1 MLCSI
6 VQSNDDVERGR
17 RPVNKWRKPFECYWN
32 YIDCMPRWIQGGT
45 KKIVLVNQIPI
56 EKTYTTWWPKVF
68 QSKISQ
74 FTLKKGKRF
83 SCLKNRICHD
93 TVRFMASHLLMEKL
107 QHADDVHLWIMHDE
121 FHDWNCHAFL
131 WWHLEKVLHEVEDFK
146 TLLKWQGLE
155 RREKCIYDVNCKES
169 GKMVK
174 VHVEVDVGC

>member
-17 RPVNKWRKPFECYWN
+17 RQVNKWRKPFECYWN

-74 FTLKKGKRF
+74 FTLKKK
-83 SCLKNRICHD
+83 
-93 TVRFMASHLLMEKL
+93 VFMFEKSHLSRYGSIYGIAFVDGEVTACWRRALMNNAWWVSWLKL
-107 QHADDVHLWIMHDE
+107 SRFFVMTFRKSFARGWRFQD
-121 FHDWNCHAFL
+121 AF
-131 WWHLEKVLHEVEDFK
+131 EMTRIGEEREVYLRCE
-146 TLLKWQGLE
+146 LQ
-155 RREKCIYDVNCKES
+155 R
-169 GKMVK
+169 
-174 VHVEVDVGC
+174 VG